1 MANRNE
7 PANVSAA
14 NCGPHG
20 VGIFLEG
27 EDGEASVDLTW
38 DQFAALVEVALI
50 VTPEIPDAEAA
61 ARERLLDAL
70 TDFFVAVVDAKEGG
84 VEEWVKKLGGSQ

>member
-20 VGIFLEG
+20 VGSFLEG

-38 DQFAALVEVALI
+38 DQFAALVEVA
-50 VTPEIPDAEAA
+50 TAADAA
-61 ARERLLDAL
+61 
-70 TDFFVAVVDAKEGG
+70 
-84 VEEWVKKLGGSQ
+84 

>member
-38 DQFAALVEVALI
+38 DKFAALVEVA
-50 VTPEIPDAEAA
+50 TAADAA
-61 ARERLLDAL
+61 
-70 TDFFVAVVDAKEGG
+70 
-84 VEEWVKKLGGSQ
+84 